1 MNKLARWLR
10 KLHSKAGKSRPQ
22 RRTPMPRQL
31 LYKIP
36 EVCAITGLGRS
47 TIYTLLDQPGGLET
61 VRIGRAVRIP
71 ASVVE
76 RWVQELTP

>member
-1 MNKLARWLR
+1 MQEK
-10 KLHSKAGKSRPQ
+10 
-22 RRTPMPRQL
+22 L

-61 VRIGRAVRIP
+61 VRIGRAVRI
-71 ASVVE
+71 AVSEVE
-76 RWVQELTP
+76 RWVQEQSSRQHEALEAEAALASAE

>member
-1 MNKLARWLR
+1 MQEK
-10 KLHSKAGKSRPQ
+10 
-22 RRTPMPRQL
+22 L

-47 TIYTLLDQPGGLET
+47 TIYTLLDQPDGLET

-71 ASVVE
+71 ANVVE
-76 RWVQELTP
+76 RWVQDQSSRQHGRPPELEAAAATE